1 MFVTTT
7 AAVVWGSYQ
16 KAGRL
21 VGRWRPASPSV
32 SDTFIVAAA
41 DASELRPGVIIL
53 GRRKTRFW
61 TQGFLGSQ
69 SRGCWF
75 SS

>member
-21 VGRWRPASPSV
+21 VGRWRPAPPLV
-32 SDTFIVAAA
+32 GDTLIAPNA
-41 DASELRPGVIIL
+41 DGRVLLPGVTVL
-53 GRRKTRFW
+53 GGVK
-61 TQGFLGSQ
+61 
-69 SRGCWF
+69 